1 MQSVLFRSLS
11 MEFSASH
18 PNAWDYALPAER
30 ETEWKEWCHSLR
42 ALEDIKVPCS
52 YGTEALFHSHGTAYL
67 LWYLRDGNQC
77 SIIPKNCP
85 WHQPGW
91 SSICA
96 QKSQVDTS
104 PCHNNTLLRILL
116 SHSGGWDKRACA
128 RRTRT
133 EIRLSDL
140 LLGQPSCFGLHHKW
154 IPPILCLHQ
163 QPCAIWNLQI

>member
-104 PCHNNTLLRILL
+104 PCYNNTLLRILL
-116 SHSGGWDKRACA
+116 SHSGGWDKWACA

-163 QPCAIWNLQI
+163 QPCGTHL